1 MKNHCLMVCQLWR
14 WFAMII
20 LSRIDKK
27 DRYESVLAK
36 LLHLSRMES
45 LLMILNCLVITAL
58 QISNNLKLFL

>member
-1 MKNHCLMVCQLWR
+1 
-14 WFAMII
+14 MII
-20 LSRIDKK
+20 LSHIDKK
-27 DRYESVLAK
+27 KKYESVLAK